1 MPNPLFQQLNQNNGG
16 GMNNPL
22 QMIQKFNDLRQNPQQ
37 FIQYLLDS
45 GRIPPQMQN
54 AIRQNIN
61 DPYQIVQSLLT
72 NGIMN
77 KQEFDKY
84 SQFASEFQKLVK

>member
-1 MPNPLFQQLNQNNGG
+1 
-16 GMNNPL
+16 
-22 QMIQKFNDLRQNPQQ
+22 
-37 FIQYLLDS
+37 
-45 GRIPPQMQN
+45 MQN

>member
-1 MPNPLFQQLNQNNGG
+1 MPNPLFQQLSQNNGG
-16 GMNNPL
+16 ISNPL
-22 QMIQKFNDLRQNPQQ
+22 QMIQKFNELRQNPQQ
-37 FIQYLLDS
+37 FLQYLLDS
-45 GRIPPQMQN
+45 RRIPPQMQN
-54 AIRQNIN
+54 VVRQNIN

-84 SQFASEFQKLVK
+84 SQMASEFQKLVK